1 MKKSESQQVAVRHLG
16 YRKLDHIIYNCSAS
30 VPLYP
35 EQSSTYTQLT
45 ECFKNLFETIDA
57 QNHSFYVVALIEAD
71 NETVMKE
78 YLLKPWKRVSILQQ
92 HGEVF
97 AVPAKF
103 GLRGLSWLVLDHYYL
118 FVHFTYD
125 HRTLLRT
132 FFSK

>member
-1 MKKSESQQVAVRHLG
+1 
-16 YRKLDHIIYNCSAS
+16 
-30 VPLYP
+30 
-35 EQSSTYTQLT
+35 
-45 ECFKNLFETIDA
+45 
-57 QNHSFYVVALIEAD
+57 
-71 NETVMKE
+71 MKE

-132 FFSK
+132 FFSKEEVVDEPMIISFIEASDVQLQMGVRRHVNCSVQTLLKQYGLEDLAK